1 MGHERTVR
9 IAQSC
14 ALDPRAAVEELHA
27 GLSQPD
33 VSLVLFFCSSEYDR
47 GALAA
52 ELGRRFAGTPV
63 VGCTTA
69 GEIGPLGCRDRS
81 ITGVSLAAAVC
92 TAQIGRLED
101 LRRFRISDGVA
112 LSRDLRRRLE
122 ATAPEGAAWNSF
134 ALLLVDGLSGHE
146 EQLAHAL
153 QQGLGEIPLVG
164 GSAGDSLS
172 FDRTFVYWDGH
183 FAPDAALLIL
193 ISTPLPFTEFKT
205 QHFIPTDER
214 LVVTDARPA
223 DRIVV
228 EINGVPAAREYARI
242 LGVDLGHLDPVHFAA
257 SPVVVLIDGANYVRS
272 IQKAEPDGS
281 LKFYCAIERGVVL
294 RVARSGDL
302 VANLE
307 SAFARVRAQ
316 VGPPQLVLTFDCI
329 LRKLE
334 IRETGLEDA
343 VSAILRRNNAVG
355 FNTYGEQFCGVHVN
369 QTLTAVALGSGT
381 TADGG
386 EGARA

>member
-14 ALDPRAAVEELHA
+14 AQDPRAAVEELHA
-27 GLSQPD
+27 GLTQPD
-33 VSLVLFFCSSEYDR
+33 ASLVLFFCSSEYDR
-47 GALAA
+47 DALAA

-81 ITGVSLAAAVC
+81 ITGVSLAAAIC
-92 TAQIGRLED
+92 TVQIGHLED

-122 ATAPEGAAWNSF
+122 AAAPEDAARNSF

-153 QQGLGEIPLVG
+153 QEGLGEIPLVG

-183 FAPDAALLIL
+183 FAPDAALLVL
-193 ISTPLPFTEFKT
+193 VSTPLPFTEFKT

-223 DRIVV
+223 DRVVV
-228 EINGVPAAREYARI
+228 EINGVPAAQEYARI
-242 LGVDLGHLDPVHFAA
+242 LGVDRGDLDPVHFAA

-316 VGPPQLVLTFDCI
+316 IGPPQLVLTFDCI

-334 IRETGLEDA
+334 IRETGLDDA
-343 VSAILRRNNAVG
+343 VSTILRRNNAVG

-381 TADGG
+381 TADAG
-386 EGARA
+386 EGERA